1 MATLVSTAE
10 LPPATAATRSA
21 GLLRRWLGLACLSTL
36 LAGGLHVA
44 AASQHVEHGEL
55 VVGFFLLAAAAQ
67 VGGGLVLGVHAVTG
81 MRPGRWLV
89 LAGLGATVGMI
100 GLFIVAH
107 GTDLLLDYVSH
118 QPGTEGHTAAHTGP
132 FATGIATR
140 NDTLAPVRE
149 APGALGMATVAA
161 ELAGVAAL
169 TALLPRSWRGW
180 ALDGML
186 ALCGI
191 AWVLWFAGVL
201 G

>member
-1 MATLVSTAE
+1 MATLVPTAE
-10 LPPATAATRSA
+10 LPSPTAATRSS
-21 GLLRRWLGLACLSTL
+21 GRLRRWLGLACLSTL

-44 AASQHVEHGEL
+44 AAYQHVEHGEL
-55 VVGFFLLAAAAQ
+55 VVSFFLLAAAAQ
-67 VGGGLVLGVHAVTG
+67 VGGGLALGVHAVTG

-89 LAGLGATVGMI
+89 LAGLGATVAMI
-100 GLFIVAH
+100 GLFIVVH
-107 GTDLLLDYVSH
+107 GTDLLLAHVGH
-118 QPGTEGHTAAHTGP
+118 QAGSDGHTAAHTGP
-132 FATGIATR
+132 FAAGIATR

>member
-10 LPPATAATRSA
+10 LPSATAATRSSA
-21 GLLRRWLGLACLSTL
+21 RLRRWLGLASLSTL

-44 AASQHVEHGEL
+44 AAYQHVEHGEL
-55 VVGFFLLAAAAQ
+55 AVSFFLLAAAAQ

-107 GTDLLLDYVSH
+107 GTDLLLDYVGQH
-118 QPGTEGHTAAHTGP
+118 PGAGEHTGTHTGP
-132 FATGIATR
+132 FAAGIATR

-149 APGALGMATVAA
+149 APGSLGMATVAA
-161 ELAGVAAL
+161 ELVGVVGL
-169 TALLPRSWRGW
+169 TALLPRTWRGW

-191 AWVLWFAGVL
+191 AWVLWFTGVL

>member
-1 MATLVSTAE
+1 MATLVPTAE
-10 LPPATAATRSA
+10 LPSATAATRSS
-21 GLLRRWLGLACLSTL
+21 GRLRRWLGLACLSTL

-44 AASQHVEHGEL
+44 AAYQHVEHGEL

-67 VGGGLVLGVHAVTG
+67 VGGGLLLGVHAVTG

-107 GTDLLLDYVSH
+107 GTDLLLDYVGH
-118 QPGTEGHTAAHTGP
+118 QPGSDGHTATHTGP
-132 FATGIATR
+132 FTAGIATR

-149 APGALGMATVAA
+149 APGVLGMATVAA